1 MKTKLF
7 EEVQRGLMAILAVA
21 IAFTSVFSVIAIVEA
36 YKTTGFTWLAMLP
49 TGIALIILGGT
60 LAIFSKMTVTLD
72 EEMLRFGFAP
82 FVIKA
87 PVNEITR
94 IAQSKAGFGR
104 TFGIGIRYML
114 DGRILYNTFWGNV
127 IEVDFAGK
135 RYAFSCKNPEKFMEA
150 MKTLRPD
157 LV

>member
-7 EEVQRGLMAILAVA
+7 EEVQRGLFVILAVA
-21 IAFTSVFSVIAIVEA
+21 VVFSVAVS
-36 YKTTGFTWLAMLP
+36 TF
-49 TGIALIILGGT
+49 ALIDTSKSGQDILPALIPIAVAVVILGGT
-60 LAIFSKMTVTLD
+60 LAIFSKMTITLD

-104 TFGIGIRYML
+104 TFGIGIRIML
-114 DGRILYNTFWGNV
+114 DGRILYNTFWGNI

-135 RYAFSCKNPEKFMEA
+135 RYAFSCKNPEKFMDA